1 MIHASFLRAFGK
13 VLFSVTAG
21 KGGLADEEKVLLT
34 LEVERTLSPLMRKQP
49 NSMFWRPL
57 FDFEQ
62 RNGDGAD
69 ALVAELLAALP
80 AGSLAAQAQVRTA
93 SLELLVRM
101 AETFGRGDQQTQSLI
116 AALEKSWQISEGA

>member
-1 MIHASFLRAFGK
+1 M
-13 VLFSVTAG
+13 
-21 KGGLADEEKVLLT
+21 GGLADEERALLT
-34 LEVERTLSPLMRKQP
+34 LEVERTFAPLMRKQP

-57 FDFEQ
+57 FDSV
-62 RNGDGAD
+62 RLADDGAD

-80 AGSLAAQAQVRTA
+80 AGSAAAQAQLRTA

-116 AALEKSWQISEGA
+116 AALEKSWKISEGA

>member
-1 MIHASFLRAFGK
+1 MIQASFLRAFGK

-21 KGGLADEEKVLLT
+21 KGGLADEERLLLT
-34 LEVERTLSPLMRKQP
+34 LEVERTFSPLMRKQP

-57 FDFEQ
+57 FDFVRLADQ
-62 RNGDGAD
+62 GAD
-69 ALVAELLAALP
+69 ALVDELLAALP
-80 AGSLAAQAQVRTA
+80 AGSPAAQAQLRTA

-116 AALEKSWQISEGA
+116 AALEKSWKISEGA